1 MDDVPFEVFLNIG
14 KKMISKET
22 HEFTNESIT
31 KKTFQEYKKNYRNK
45 LELQLASIKK
55 NVCDLEVEIFDLERK
70 NSIILSNFSN
80 KKYSSSTRN
89 FLSNNSLLLNYFL
102 SLKNLESEKFK
113 LNSIT
118 LQNLKEQH
126 EIQYNIYNRTEELL
140 NNLLKS
146 DTT

>member
-1 MDDVPFEVFLNIG
+1 MDEVPFEVFLNIG
-14 KKMISKET
+14 KKMDSNEKCVITNISNT
-22 HEFTNESIT
+22 T
-31 KKTFQEYKKNYRNK
+31 KNIEYYKKNYRNK

-55 NVCDLEVEIFDLERK
+55 NVFVLEVEIFELERK

-102 SLKNLESEKFK
+102 SLKNLDSEKFK

-126 EIQYNIYNRTEELL
+126 ETQYNIYNRTEELL

-146 DTT
+146 DTK

>member
-1 MDDVPFEVFLNIG
+1 M
-14 KKMISKET
+14 
-22 HEFTNESIT
+22 
-31 KKTFQEYKKNYRNK
+31 
-45 LELQLASIKK
+45 
-55 NVCDLEVEIFDLERK
+55 EVEIIELERK

-89 FLSNNSLLLNYFL
+89 FLSNNGLLLNYFL
-102 SLKNLESEKFK
+102 SLKNLDSEKFK

-126 EIQYNIYNRTEELL
+126 ETQYNIYNRTEELL